1 MNFFL
6 DQEWQVFLQEEFAK
20 PYFNNLVRFV
30 TKEYENEQ
38 VFPPA
43 SLVYQAFNLCALA
56 QCKVVILGQDPYH
69 DVNQAHGLCFS
80 VPDDIKKPPSL
91 VNIFKELSADLG
103 IQAPTCGN
111 LEGWAMQG
119 VLLLNATL
127 TVRAH
132 EAASHQNKG
141 WELFTDSVIQRL
153 SESKEHLVFFLWGN
167 SAHKKVNLIDS
178 SKHLILCAAHPSPL
192 SAYRGFF
199 GNGHFSKCNTFLL
212 EHGAKPIQWV

>member
-1 MNFFL
+1 M
-6 DQEWQVFLQEEFAK
+6 FLQEEFAK
-20 PYFNNLVRFV
+20 PYFNNLVRLV

-141 WELFTDSVIQRL
+141 W
-153 SESKEHLVFFLWGN
+153 
-167 SAHKKVNLIDS
+167 
-178 SKHLILCAAHPSPL
+178 
-192 SAYRGFF
+192 
-199 GNGHFSKCNTFLL
+199 
-212 EHGAKPIQWV
+212 